1 MFKEKKWKIKGLG
14 GWVLTIL
21 AAMTLRWGVA
31 EAYVIPS
38 ESMEPTLQVSDR
50 IFVNKLAYGVRLP
63 FSKYWLSKFQEPK
76 RGDVIVFRY
85 PLDESVFYVKRVIG
99 LPGDKIE
106 YTEKGELFVND
117 VLWDESH
124 YETKLSSSIHRSFG
138 PAIVPEHQLFVMG
151 DNRDNSSDSRV
162 WGFLPEDNIL
172 GKAVIQWFGYVK

>member
-1 MFKEKKWKIKGLG
+1 MFKEKKWKFKGLG

-38 ESMEPTLQVSDR
+38 ESMEPTLQISDR
-50 IFVNKLAYGVRLP
+50 IFVNKLAYGLRLP

-117 VLWDESH
+117 VPWDESH
-124 YETKLSSSIHRSFG
+124 YETKLSSSIHRAFG
-138 PAIVPEHQLFVMG
+138 PAIVPEHQFFVMG